1 MQHSSIT
8 RTFLLSILILTSALC
23 MSAYDISGRL
33 IDDAGEPLVQASVR
47 LLTLKDST
55 QVKGSVTN

>member
-1 MQHSSIT
+1 
-8 RTFLLSILILTSALC
+8 

>member
-1 MQHSSIT
+1 
-8 RTFLLSILILTSALC
+8 

-55 QVKGSVTN
+55 QVKGSVTNEQGRFKLVGVKKGS